1 MPARKRVNNLT
12 FRGEILKLI
21 KFEFLTK
28 NFRQSLKMTD
38 EFYTKPETVLL
49 CLQELKKLYFFEN
62 EDVIVEPSAGDG
74 AFLSVLCLLTDFV
87 VGYDINPK
95 SKYILKQ
102 DFLKIEHPVKPIN
115 SKMYVVGCPPFSDE
129 LLHQFIQKSCK
140 IADVIGFIL
149 PKTFKPVFDNFN
161 HIKTIDLPDNSFR
174 IIPEDESVELSIPC
188 EFQIWERKVIF

>member
-1 MPARKRVNNLT
+1 
-12 FRGEILKLI
+12 
-21 KFEFLTK
+21 
-28 NFRQSLKMTD
+28 MTD

-74 AFLSVLCLLTDFV
+74 AFLSILCLLTDFV

-115 SKMYVVGCPPFSDE
+115 SKMYVVGCPPFE
-129 LLHQFIQKSCK
+129 ETLLQVFLQKSCDF
-140 IADVIGFIL
+140 ADVIAFIL
-149 PKTFKPVFDNFN
+149 PKSFNSSGIKGIYNFN